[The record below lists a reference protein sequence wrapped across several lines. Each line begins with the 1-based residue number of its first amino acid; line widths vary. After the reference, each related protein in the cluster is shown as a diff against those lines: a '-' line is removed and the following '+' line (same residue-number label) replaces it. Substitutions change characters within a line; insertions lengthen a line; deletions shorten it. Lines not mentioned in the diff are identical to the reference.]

1 MNIVIY
7 RMPDEVSGGAIKAI
21 FVLAVNGV
29 HILQSS
35 NIHSFQTVSPDSVC
49 PADLLIVGQSLELA
63 LHCSIQYR
71 DRRIKPSAPVD
82 LRGVPI
88 RLIS

>member
-7 RMPDEVSGGAIKAI
+7 RMPDEISGGAIRAC
-21 FVLAVNGV
+21 FSLAVNGI
-29 HILQSS
+29 HILQAST
-35 NIHSFQTVSPDSVC
+35 IHSFSTVSPDVEA
-49 PADLLIVGQSLELA
+49 PDDLVVVGQSLELA

-71 DRRIKPSAPVD
+71 DRRVKPKVVD